1 MSKGHEQNST
11 TANFNL
17 MDTVLYLVAGCAMVF
32 ISFTFLLWL
41 RF

>member
-1 MSKGHEQNST
+1 MSVGNEKNSI